1 MTSYGLI
8 TDQELF
14 QRIAEGNEAAFEELF
29 LRYVPR
35 IEPVII
41 NITGTNAVLKDIVQE
56 VFLQLWLN
64 RHRLTE
70 VEQPDNW
77 IFRMT
82 YNRSYTWVRSQ
93 LVRDKHLQLVTQDE
107 KESSALVQP
116 DEWVSFEETAVMV
129 RQAIQA
135 LSPSAQRIFQLKEAG
150 MKIQE
155 IAQEAGI
162 STDGVKKSL
171 YRSAQQIREYLV
183 DRGISIP
190 VFLLLWWLEK

>member
-14 QRIAEGNEAAFEELF
+14 QRIAEGNEEAFEELF

-41 NITGTNAVLKDIVQE
+41 NITGTNAVLKDIIQE

-64 RHRLTE
+64 RHRLNE
-70 VEQPDNW
+70 VQQPDNW
-77 IFRMT
+77 IFRMA
-82 YNRSYTWVRSQ
+82 YNRSYSWVRNQ
-93 LVRDKHLQLVTQDE
+93 LVRDRHLQQVTKEEQDAA
-107 KESSALVQP
+107 SILQP
-116 DEWVSFEETAVMV
+116 DEWVSFEETAALV
-129 RQAIQA
+129 RQAIES
-135 LSPSAQRIFQLKEAG
+135 LSPSAKRIFQLKEAG

-162 STDGVKKSL
+162 TTDGVKKSL
-171 YRSAQQIREYLV
+171 YRSAQQVREYLIG
-183 DRGISIP
+183 RGISIP
-190 VFLLLWWLEK
+190 LFLLLWWMEK